1 MLKAALYE
9 ELKKADLGYV
19 LCSKEELKQKLQEF
33 DERLNLDEDSL
44 IIRICSEGYKIYY
57 SQKFAEDS
65 ELIQL
70 DLALKFRV
78 EIDIGELQQVMN
90 CVDEVT
96 VNYPFDVVTDKYC
109 LIRHMD
115 LSDDFLIMDVYIG
128 VAEHEKTILHL

>member
-1 MLKAALYE
+1 M
-9 ELKKADLGYV
+9 DLACI
-19 LCSKEELKQKLQEF
+19 LCPKEELKQKLQEF
-33 DERLNLDEDSL
+33 DERLNLAEDSL

-57 SQKFAEDS
+57 SKKFAEANS

-78 EIDIGELQQVMN
+78 ELEIGELQQVMS
-90 CVDEVT
+90 CVDEAT

-115 LSDDFLIMDVYIG
+115 LSEDFLIMDVYIG
-128 VAEHEKTILHL
+128 VEEHGKNILHL